1 MSNSDDEHIGVK
13 RIRDLNTK
21 PFINAMKKRYNADE
35 AENRALKLCSL
46 WVENIKDTNWNPFK
60 IVFVD
65 GVAKV
70 YVWLN
75 I

>member
-1 MSNSDDEHIGVK
+1 
-13 RIRDLNTK
+13 
-21 PFINAMKKRYNADE
+21 MKKRYNADE

-70 YVWLN
+70 YVLFKYIVIFLLLIKFWLN
-75 I
+75 MDLFFYCSKL